1 MSQMHPYEL
10 ALAVA
15 VVLAA
20 LEVITGTFIFLGFCL
35 GSLVAAG
42 VEFLSGKFSFGRDAL
57 LFAAV
62 GVLAIIALR
71 LAFGHPGDTTHAKG
85 DVNDY

>member
-1 MSQMHPYEL
+1 MIAMHPYEL

-15 VVLAA
+15 VALGV

-35 GSLVAAG
+35 GSLAAAVA
-42 VEFLSGKFSFGRDAL
+42 EFLSGEFSFGRDAL

-62 GVLAIIALR
+62 GVLAVIALR
-71 LAFGHPGDTTHAKG
+71 FAFGHPGDTTHAKG